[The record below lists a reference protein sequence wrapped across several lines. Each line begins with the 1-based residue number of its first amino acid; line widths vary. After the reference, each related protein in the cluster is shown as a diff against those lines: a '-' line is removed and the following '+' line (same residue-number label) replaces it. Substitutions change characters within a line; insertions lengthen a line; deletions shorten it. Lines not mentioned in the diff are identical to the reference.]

1 MYEKIKQPPQKK
13 TGQILNKDGWTWCGL
28 LHPVLPPVL
37 SIIVQKQLLMNYIHG
52 KKNTK
57 KTHLIFFLSISLWRK
72 FGCKEVEHKPWEGT
86 LKTWHEVAKWWI
98 SAANGL
104 VLFIATI
111 VVTLVR

>member
-52 KKNTK
+52 KKKHQKNP
-57 KTHLIFFLSISLWRK
+57 LNFFFYQSVCGESL
-72 FGCKEVEHKPWEGT
+72 
-86 LKTWHEVAKWWI
+86 VAKKWNINHGKELLKPGMKWR
-98 SAANGL
+98 NGG
-104 VLFIATI
+104 
-111 VVTLVR
+111 